1 MDSPVSRNVADKS
14 TQPVLTQSILRSK
27 PASTLGQPG
36 ACEKTLTKEH
46 DKNNQI
52 ESK

>member
-1 MDSPVSRNVADKS
+1 MDSPVSRNVADRS
-14 TQPVLTQSILRSK
+14 TQPVLSQSILTSK

-36 ACEKTLTKEH
+36 ACEKIVTEE
-46 DKNNQI
+46 NNHI